1 MDAMAKWGEEVP
13 FPITICD
20 KEGIIVAMNQQSI
33 EQFAEDGG
41 AELIGKSLLD
51 CHPEPA
57 RIKLVKLLKDK
68 TVNTY
73 ISSSGNRKSLIHE
86 APWFVNGEYQGF
98 VEISIDVTDI
108 LSK

>member
-20 KEGIIVAMNQQSI
+20 KEGIIVAMNQKSI

>member
-20 KEGIIVAMNQQSI
+20 REGIIVAMNRKSK

-41 AELIGKSLLD
+41 AALIGKSLLD

-57 RIKLVKLLKDK
+57 RQKLLNLLQNK
-68 TVNTY
+68 TENTY
-73 ISSSGNRKSLIHE
+73 ISSSGDHKNLIHE
-86 APWFVNGEYQGF
+86 VPWFIDGEYQGF
-98 VEISIDVTDI
+98 VEISIDVTEI